1 MTGTRSCG
9 GAGRGS
15 RRGAGTPV
23 TVSQRQVRVH
33 GQRVSYLEAG
43 VGRSPV
49 VVLLHGLAS
58 SSATWADVM
67 PLIGRR
73 AHVIAPDLLGHG
85 GSAKPRS
92 GDYSLG
98 AHAAAPPG
106 CATCSPSSTWSGPP
120 SWGTPSAG
128 AWLCSSRTSTPN

>member
-49 VVLLHGLAS
+49 VDTLQE
-58 SSATWADVM
+58 T
-67 PLIGRR
+67 R
-73 AHVIAPDLLGHG
+73 
-85 GSAKPRS
+85 
-92 GDYSLG
+92 
-98 AHAAAPPG
+98 
-106 CATCSPSSTWSGPP
+106 
-120 SWGTPSAG
+120 
-128 AWLCSSRTSTPN
+128 